1 MEMVLEDDIK
11 EIYKSI
17 ESSIKNMY
25 GKTVLITGAAGFL
38 GRYFM
43 SLLTYSNQ
51 INNGKPITIIALD
64 NYITSGKPA
73 GKNILRDDKN
83 VEWIVGDASIG
94 SQLPNK
100 FDFIIHTAGIASP

>member
-17 ESSIKNMY
+17 TPSISKLH

-51 INNGKPITIIALD
+51 QNNNEPITIIALD
-64 NYITSGKPA
+64 N
-73 GKNILRDDKN
+73 ILPLVNLLER
-83 VEWIVGDASIG
+83 
-94 SQLPNK
+94 
-100 FDFIIHTAGIASP
+100 TY

>member
-17 ESSIKNMY
+17 TPSISKMR

-51 INNGKPITIIALD
+51 LSNDQPITIIALD
-64 NYITSGKPA
+64 NYITSGKPI
-73 GKNILRDDKN
+73 N
-83 VEWIVGDASIG
+83 
-94 SQLPNK
+94 Q
-100 FDFIIHTAGIASP
+100 